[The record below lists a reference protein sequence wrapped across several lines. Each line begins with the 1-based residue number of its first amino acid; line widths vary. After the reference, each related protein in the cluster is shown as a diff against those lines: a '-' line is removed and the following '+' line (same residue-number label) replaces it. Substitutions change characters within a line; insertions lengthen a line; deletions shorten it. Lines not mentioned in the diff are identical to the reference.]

1 MVIFENRRLFNDLL
15 IQEVALDFPSYN
27 ALNILDF
34 GCGDGYL
41 LKSFKKRYPSSDCLC
56 VEKDLKHVINLSNVC
71 NVLDYESFKREHER
85 FINYFHIISLVDVV
99 YMIPK
104 QELFILFERFYQML
118 RSEGVIYIYLGIYAE
133 SKGVFLFKEIL
144 DSIKKENKLTEFLSL
159 QELLSIFLQKNFNV
173 YIKRLNLSSIF
184 GLRVDKFIVDN
195 LKDYIDYIYNDK
207 LLIKLTKS

>member
-1 MVIFENRRLFNDLL
+1 MVSFENRRLFNDLL
-15 IQEVALDFPSYN
+15 IQEVALDFPNYN

-71 NVLDYESFKREHER
+71 GALDYESFKREYER

-104 QELFILFERFYQML
+104 QELFVLFERFYQML

-173 YIKRLNLSSIF
+173 YIKRLNLNSIF